1 MILIDHPLSPSQERN
16 LEKLTG
22 RRVLDRSG
30 LILDIFA
37 QRARSFEGKLQVE
50 LAQLKHLSTRLV
62 RGWTHLERQKGGIGL
77 RGPGETQ
84 LETDRR
90 LLATRVRSLTRQA
103 WPAAPAARNRP
114 QRARRRSRC
123 RAWRWWATPTPASPR
138 CSDALTGADA
148 YIADKLFATLDPT
161 VRKLAL
167 PGGANIVVADTVGF
181 IRELPHELVAAF
193 QSTLQEAR
201 SAHLLLHV
209 IDAADARRDEYT
221 QQVNAVL
228 AEIGAGELPQLL
240 VYNKIDR
247 LGCEP
252 RVERDAHGVVDAGVD
267 QRRARDS
274 AWSCCKSAIAE
285 RLELA
290 ATRGWLH
297 LPAAGGAL
305 RARLYA
311 QGAVREE
318 RSEADGAMSLL
329 VELPPAQLAGTR
341 HATHI
346 GFRDNGARNRGLV
359 RNLPNPQG
367 AKSRRGAP
375 RSGGKGGGLCAPLA
389 SALVGSPTRTGAVL
403 HCRQRAGLAVL
414 AGKRLLPDRGRRER
428 RAAAFRRFRART
440 GERGRLAPA
449 VADRNHDDRRP
460 RQAQQ
465 RRFPVPHADE
475 RRHAAE
481 HHREHHVPLHRRERG
496 SVHGAAIRM
505 RWCANSA
512 KPCCAN
518 SSASS
523 RLPD

>member
-1 MILIDHPLSPSQERN
+1 MFERPRSGERAVLVRLGLGEPLRREDLEEFRQLAVSAGATPVATGTGRRERPDPRYFVGSGKAEEIGAVAAAESADVILIDHPLSPSQERN

-90 LLATRVRSLTRQA
+90 LLATRVKSLTRKL
-103 WPAAPAARNRP
+103 ARLRQ
-114 QRARRRSRC
+114 QRETGRSAR
-123 RAWRWWATPTPASPR
+123 ATIPVPGTALVGYTNAGKSTLFR
-138 CSDALTGADA
+138 ALTGADA

-161 VRKLAL
+161 VRKLVL

-221 QQVNAVL
+221 LQVNAVL

-247 LGCEP
+247 MGLEP
-252 RVERDAHGVVDAGVD
+252 RVERDAHGVVTQVWISAS
-267 QRRARDS
+267 QRLGLDLL
-274 AWSCCKSAIAE
+274 KSAIAE

-290 ATRGWLH
+290 AMRGWLH

-329 VELPPAQLAGTR
+329 VELPPAQMAELA
-341 HATHI
+341 
-346 GFRDNGARNRGLV
+346 RDPQLV
-359 RNLPNPQG
+359 
-367 AKSRRGAP
+367 P
-375 RSGGKGGGLCAPLA
+375 R
-389 SALVGSPTRTGAVL
+389 
-403 HCRQRAGLAVL
+403 
-414 AGKRLLPDRGRRER
+414 
-428 RAAAFRRFRART
+428 
-440 GERGRLAPA
+440 
-449 VADRNHDDRRP
+449 
-460 RQAQQ
+460 
-465 RRFPVPHADE
+465 
-475 RRHAAE
+475 
-481 HHREHHVPLHRRERG
+481 
-496 SVHGAAIRM
+496 
-505 RWCANSA
+505 
-512 KPCCAN
+512 
-518 SSASS
+518 
-523 RLPD
+523 